1 MEGNQKPFTQGD
13 NIIILLFTFEKKAFR
28 LYRLALA
35 WCGGVPSLT
44 TPQTQTP
51 QLEATSGCGLTQS
64 LSSKVLQDLRTKKF
78 TMAAVLILYSSGLKA
93 PKEPQLMVLHVLKS
107 GEKL

>member
-1 MEGNQKPFTQGD
+1 M
-13 NIIILLFTFEKKAFR
+13 ILLFTFEKKAFR

-64 LSSKVLQDLRTKKF
+64 LSSKVL
-78 TMAAVLILYSSGLKA
+78 
-93 PKEPQLMVLHVLKS
+93 
-107 GEKL
+107 